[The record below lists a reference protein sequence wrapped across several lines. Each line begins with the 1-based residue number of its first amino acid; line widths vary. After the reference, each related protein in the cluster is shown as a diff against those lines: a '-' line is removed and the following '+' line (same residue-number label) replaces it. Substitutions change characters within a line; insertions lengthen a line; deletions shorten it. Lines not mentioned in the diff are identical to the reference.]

1 MAMVATVKEHRYR
14 ELFINVIPK
23 HHHQHVG
30 ILSFR
35 RNATTSHS
43 DWFRWFSACWHW
55 KSMPRPRDGFS
66 RSTFRTRS
74 RGEHTHTHTDTAIAK
89 VRALAR
95 KTTNE
100 WRLQKKANTHKKQQ
114 QQHSEWRKEAKKKK
128 WAETK
133 IPEFWNS
140 KKPVFISAFGHSL
153 FVRLRSR
160 LKLFLHAVTR
170 CRRYDTRTKYCRR
183 LCWCFSAEVSLLH
196 WHTNTPHIVFARPF
210 KYCLYL
216 LLFTYI

>member
-1 MAMVATVKEHRYR
+1 MVAIVKEHRYR

-35 RNATTSHS
+35 RNAPHHIPIDFVDLALLALEIDAST
-43 DWFRWFSACWHW
+43 RWFLSKHI
-55 KSMPRPRDGFS
+55 SN
-66 RSTFRTRS
+66 TRS
-74 RGEHTHTHTDTAIAK
+74 QAHTQTLYAITKFARSRAK
-89 VRALAR
+89 RR
-95 KTTNE
+95 TTE
-100 WRLQKKANTHKKQQ
+100 DCRRRRTHKNNSNN
-114 QQHSEWRKEAKKKK
+114 SEWEEEKK

-170 CRRYDTRTKYCRR
+170 CRRYDTYIVRNTVGY
-183 LCWCFSAEVSLLH
+183 SAGVSLLRSLF
-196 WHTNTPHIVFARPF
+196 HTDNTHTPQIVFARPF